1 MFIVKS
7 AARLMAALLT
17 PAFRMLAGLALLLS
31 LHAGTP
37 AHAQEK
43 AQPYKRIGNWE
54 IEVVQAYATT
64 PAHCR
69 LKRGYGTEE
78 WLMIAFGK
86 DFLAFDFSGLGT
98 AALGNQLEVT
108 YAIPPIDPK
117 PATAMLVPI
126 GGPGGFEVLRVLEP
140 TDGPGSL
147 DDLLDEQRTRIEFRT
162 KYPPAD
168 RSILGRWSYDIKG
181 IKPAVSSLIECRD
194 TLSRVMAMPKQP
206 VQRNMAQNTTPVQ
219 TPKRRPVDCLLI
231 VKGRTYLDGRCE
243 YESDPDGSFR
253 MFGKDYFVYLNVVE
267 KNLGDVS
274 WNADPKSTHAHNR
287 IGEVRRDGAC
297 WTMNRDTRICA
308 WRVGERPANYL
319 DKVAAPKQKPQARY
333 ACPRPGSIR
342 SKESKRKAV
351 VHFANSTGRTMDV
364 VWIDFDGKRKT
375 YRTLKNGEDYKQQT
389 FVTHPWILVDKQGR
403 CLNYVVW
410 PKGGEELQEF
420 FDDN

>member
-1 MFIVKS
+1 MFKHRS
-7 AARLMAALLT
+7 AAGFSAASFTRVFGLV
-17 PAFRMLAGLALLLS
+17 AGLVLVFMLQPIPA
-31 LHAGTP
+31 
-37 AHAQEK
+37 AHAQEN
-43 AQPYKRIGNWE
+43 ARPYKRIGNWE
-54 IEVVQAYATT
+54 IEFVQAYATT

-69 LKRGYGTEE
+69 LKRAYGTEE
-78 WLMIAFGK
+78 WLMIVFGK
-86 DFLAFDFSGLGT
+86 DLLAFDFSGLGT

-108 YAIPPIDPK
+108 YSIPPIDPK
-117 PATAMLVPI
+117 PATAKLVPI
-126 GGPGGFEVLRVLEP
+126 GGPGGFEVLRVVEP
-140 TDGPGSL
+140 LDGPGSL
-147 DDLLDEQRTRIEFRT
+147 DDLLDEARTRIEFRT

-168 RSILGRWSYDIKG
+168 RSIPGRWSYDIKG
-181 IKPAVSSLIECRD
+181 IKPAVSALIDCRD
-194 TLSRVMAMPKQP
+194 ELNRLLAMPKQP
-206 VQRNMAQNTTPVQ
+206 VQRNMAQNPAPAQ
-219 TPKRRPVDCLLI
+219 TPARRQVDCLLV

-243 YESDPDGSFR
+243 YESDKDGSFR
-253 MFGKDYFVYLNVVE
+253 MFGKDYFVYFNVLE
-267 KNLGDVS
+267 KNLGDAS

-287 IGEVRRDGAC
+287 IGEMRRDGAC
-297 WTMNRDTRICA
+297 WVMNKDTRVCA
-308 WRVGERPANYL
+308 WRLGERPAST
-319 DKVAAPKQKPQARY
+319 AEKPANTNKRARY
-333 ACPRPGSIR
+333 SCPAAGSIR

>member
-1 MFIVKS
+1 MFTDKS
-7 AARLMAALLT
+7 FAGLSAALLT
-17 PAFRMLAGLALLLS
+17 RAFGLIAGFVLFS
-31 LHAGTP
+31 LPPVTGAQ
-37 AHAQEK
+37 AQEN
-43 AQPYKRIGNWE
+43 ARPYKRVGNWE
-54 IEVVQAYATT
+54 IEVVQAYPMT

-69 LKRGYGTEE
+69 LKRAYGTEE
-78 WLMIAFGK
+78 WLMILFGK

-108 YAIPPIDPK
+108 YSIVPIDPK
-117 PATAMLVPI
+117 PVTAKLVPI
-126 GGPGGFEVLRVLEP
+126 GGHGGFEVLRVVEP
-140 TDGPGSL
+140 IDGPGSL
-147 DDLLDEQRTRIEFRT
+147 DDLLDEARTRIEFRT

-168 RSILGRWSYDIKG
+168 RGIPGRWSYDVKG
-181 IKPAVSSLIECRD
+181 ITPAVSALIDCRD
-194 TLSRVMAMPKQP
+194 KVMLSNNPPQQQVQQQPAQPRV
-206 VQRNMAQNTTPVQ
+206 AQNAQP
-219 TPKRRPVDCLLI
+219 PRRQVDCLLI

-253 MFGKDYFVYLNVVE
+253 MFGKDYFVYLNVHE
-267 KNLGDVS
+267 KNLGDAS

-297 WTMNRDTRICA
+297 WVMNRDTRICA
-308 WRVGERPANYL
+308 WRLGERPTNYL
-319 DKVAAPKQKPQARY
+319 DKVAAPKQKQKARY
-333 ACPRPGSIR
+333 ACPPPGSIR
-342 SKESKRKAV
+342 SKESNRKAV